1 MILIRQ
7 HTIDLYA
14 NISFYSR
21 RHLFLLYTL
30 SQVSSQQT
38 PDALIRRTD
47 INFDV
52 KHFPSRLL
60 DNYEDSCN
68 EYHDKKA
75 CKADHSCY
83 WNKKKH
89 PQCNSHTSSSDSSDD
104 NTSSTQSL
112 TGTYIGVDTDDASL
126 QTLELLCDEKHCDFF
141 LTDPRFSTCE
151 QELGAGTFNTG
162 VGIAKSVPVDSLD
175 DFKIALYC
183 LQEGETEIDFDDDPT
198 TYLTGNIELLPG
210 GGIRRTGPGFSY
222 SKTSVPEIKDT
233 ASKSISINDKS
244 INLNGQY
251 RGIDLQDGS
260 GQVRSI

>member
-1 MILIRQ
+1 
-7 HTIDLYA
+7 
-14 NISFYSR
+14 
-21 RHLFLLYTL
+21 
-30 SQVSSQQT
+30 VSSQHT
-38 PDALIRRTD
+38 PDNALIRRKIKPD

-68 EYHDKKA
+68 EYHGKEA
-75 CKADHSCY
+75 CKADNSCY

-89 PQCNSHTSSSDSSDD
+89 PQCNSHTSSPGSSDD

-112 TGTYIGVDTDDASL
+112 TGTYFGLDTDDASP
-126 QTLELLCDEKHCDFF
+126 QNLELLCDEEQCDVI
-141 LTDPRFSTCE
+141 LADPRFSTCE
-151 QELGAGTFNTG
+151 RELGAGTFNTG
-162 VGIAKSVPVDSLD
+162 VGIAKNVPVDSLD
-175 DFKIALYC
+175 DFKIAFYC
-183 LQEGETEIDFDDDPT
+183 LQEDETVIDFDADPT

-222 SKTSVPEIKDT
+222 SKSSVPEIKDT

-251 RGIDLQDGS
+251 RGIDIQDGS
-260 GQVRSI
+260 LQVRSL